1 MKTVS
6 NNWACPRCQ
15 GNDAYRAEKQN
26 GQVGSL
32 IDSSNNAVNPEF
44 TWAIKAD
51 VTLCRNCGERMNF
64 IEERKVVKTKEEK
77 QNENFEIK
85 LFLWIGIPLF
95 IILLY
100 FVITIDLSSV
110 ESL

>member
-1 MKTVS
+1 MKNNS
-6 NNWACPRCQ
+6 NKWLCPRCQ
-15 GNDAYRAEKQN
+15 GSDAYGAEKQN
-26 GQVGSL
+26 GQVSSL
-32 IDSSNNAVNPEF
+32 IDSSNNAFNPAF

-51 VTLCRNCGERMNF
+51 VALCRNCGERMKF
-64 IEERKVVKTKEEK
+64 VKERKVVETKEEK

-85 LFLWIGIPLF
+85 LFLWIGISLF
-95 IILLY
+95 LILLY

>member
-6 NNWACPRCQ
+6 NNWVCPRCQ
-15 GNDAYRAEKQN
+15 GNDAYWAEKQN

-32 IDSSNNAVNPEF
+32 IDSSNNAV
-44 TWAIKAD
+44 KAD
-51 VTLCRNCGERMNF
+51 FTLCRYCGERMNF
-64 IEERKVVKTKEEK
+64 IKERKVVETKEEK

-100 FVITIDLSSV
+100 FVITTDLSSV